1 MNSIK
6 QYRNLSILSLVQMI
20 ANVICEVLYYETS
33 PQCNKDFMKKIN
45 IQHQCSLSE
54 VLTQCAK
61 DISVSNNPLIRL
73 QNAAIM
79 YKISIDPRKKMI
91 WGFLS
96 MQHQNSFAMQ
106 LTPNYFLGKLMLER
120 MFSHVK
126 AYNWHLAKI
135 LVMNNR
141 RFLKHLLPMY
151 IQFSILLT
159 NAWF

>member
-1 MNSIK
+1 
-6 QYRNLSILSLVQMI
+6 MI

-91 WGFLS
+91 
-96 MQHQNSFAMQ
+96 
-106 LTPNYFLGKLMLER
+106 
-120 MFSHVK
+120 
-126 AYNWHLAKI
+126 
-135 LVMNNR
+135 
-141 RFLKHLLPMY
+141 
-151 IQFSILLT
+151 
-159 NAWF
+159 